1 MQPPLRLAL
10 TPAER
15 DELAHRLRAGS
26 TPHAVHER
34 LRMIAAV
41 ADGATV
47 PAAARTLGRHP
58 QTVRKC
64 VKRFL
69 AEGFAGLDDRPR
81 PGRPARLS
89 EADLLALEAQLDAD
103 AAGGARTWTVGQA
116 AGWLAETRGVAVTPA
131 HLGEVLRRRGFRW
144 KRTKRATAHK
154 QGDRLRQAEAA
165 ADLALWR
172 FGGSW

>member
-1 MQPPLRLAL
+1 MQPPLRLTL

-15 DELAHRLRAGS
+15 ADLDRRLRAGT

-47 PAAARTLGRHP
+47 PVAARALGHHP
-58 QTVRKC
+58 QTVRKF

-69 AEGFAGLDDRPR
+69 AEGAAGLDDRPR
-81 PGRPARLS
+81 SGRPARLT
-89 EADLLALEAQLDAD
+89 EADLLALEVQLDAD
-103 AAGGARTWTVGQA
+103 AAGGVRTWTVGQA

-131 HLGEVLRRRGFRW
+131 HLGEVLRRRDFRW

-154 QGDRLRQAEAA
+154 QGDGLRQAEAA

-172 FGGSW
+172 FGGNS